1 MKTKNKKGAAAD
13 NSQPTAPKAADYVRK
28 RVDIEIGKLRTAA
41 WNPRGKITPESVAD
55 LAASIKS
62 LGLIQPVVAMMDAD
76 GTATLIAGHRRV
88 VAAKLAGLD
97 KVPCDVLVGVDE
109 ETARRM
115 TFIENLQRA
124 DADPLLESELVGS
137 LVKSGMTLDEIAA
150 ETGRGRQWVARRAN
164 LANLSPSWR
173 KRVKS
178 GEQITIDC
186 LEHVAA
192 YPAEIQEKCK
202 NASGS
207 YYGNS
212 QGVAWH
218 DVKWQF
224 QRETRDL
231 REVLFDTAKCLGCP
245 NNTGCSPE
253 LFDWDGQTATF
264 GKCMD
269 AKCFQRKT
277 EQAVDDAVAKAET
290 KGRTVVKNRQ
300 PYQVGVYGSTKKP
313 TKTNTAL
320 YVYTDRNGNRVM
332 EYAEPPPPE
341 EKKKAKTK
349 EERQAE
355 REAKRICGL
364 LQDAKDEAAQKF
376 DDWTDEHANDGS
388 WPQWF
393 VDAAVERMVGEIRDY
408 GCGDMEL
415 VVDVFARNTGFTAS
429 DAEADKV
436 YQEYLAKQEGGKE

>member
-1 MKTKNKKGAAAD
+1 MKKKTTEETV
-13 NSQPTAPKAADYVRK
+13 PLKAAEYVRK
-28 RVDIEIGKLRTAA
+28 RVDIEVGKLHTAA

-97 KVPCDVLVGVDE
+97 KVPCEVLVGVDE

-124 DADPLLESELVGS
+124 DVDPLLESELVGS
-137 LVKSGMTLDEIAA
+137 LVKSGMTHDEIAA

-164 LANLSPSWR
+164 LAKLSPSWR

-192 YPAEIQEKCK
+192 YPMEIQEKCK
-202 NASGS
+202 DVDNYWESTGT
-207 YYGNS
+207 GLTWNS
-212 QGVAWH
+212 IKYA
-218 DVKWQF
+218 F
-224 QRETRDL
+224 QRESRDL
-231 REVLFDTAKCLGCP
+231 REVVFDATACVRCP
-245 NNTGCSPE
+245 SNTGCCQD
-253 LFDWDGQTATF
+253 LFDDAGDML
-264 GKCMD
+264 GKCLNP
-269 AKCFQRKT
+269 KCYAEKT
-277 EQAVDDAVAKAET
+277 EEVISTTVSKAES
-290 KGRTVVKNRQ
+290 KGRTIVKNKQ
-300 PYQVGVYGSTKKP
+300 PYQVGVYGATKRP

-320 YVYTDRNGNRVM
+320 YVYTDSNGNRVM
-332 EYAEPPPPE
+332 EYAAPPPPKE
-341 EKKKAKTK
+341 EKPAKTK

-355 REAKRICGL
+355 REASKREHL
-364 LQDAKDEAAQKF
+364 LRTAKDEAGDKF
-376 DDWTDEHANDGS
+376 DDWTDEHAKDGD

-393 VDAAVERMVGEIRDY
+393 IDAAVADMVREIRDY
-408 GCGDMEL
+408 GSGDLEL
-415 VVDVFARNTGFTAS
+415 VVDAFAKNTGFKAS

-436 YQEYLAKQEGGKE
+436 YQEYLAEVYKESGDE

>member
-1 MKTKNKKGAAAD
+1 MKKKTTEETV
-13 NSQPTAPKAADYVRK
+13 PPKAADYVRK
-28 RVDIEIGKLRTAA
+28 RVDIEVGKLRAA
-41 WNPRGKITPESVAD
+41 EWNPRGKVTPESVAD

-97 KVPCDVLVGVDE
+97 KVPCEVLVGVDE

-124 DADPLLESELVGS
+124 DVDPLLESELVGS
-137 LVKSGMTLDEIAA
+137 LLKSGMTHDEIAA

-192 YPAEIQEKCK
+192 YSAEIQEKCK
-202 NASGS
+202 DAGTQ
-207 YYGNS
+207 YYGS
-212 QGVAWH
+212 HDETVRLEWH
-218 DVKWQF
+218 DVRWQF

-231 REVLFDTAKCLGCP
+231 KEVLFDTAKCLGCP

-253 LFDWDGQTATF
+253 LFDWDGKTATF

-277 EQAVDDAVAKAET
+277 EQAVDEAVAKAET
-290 KGRTVVKNRQ
+290 KGRTVVKNKQ
-300 PYQVGVYGSTKKP
+300 PYQVGVYGTTKKP

-320 YVYTDRNGNRVM
+320 YVYTDCNGNRVM

-349 EERQAE
+349 EEKQAE
-355 REAKRICGL
+355 KEAKKRMGL
-364 LQDAKDEAAQKF
+364 LRTAKDEAGDKF
-376 DDWTDEHANDGS
+376 DDWTDEHAKDGD

-393 VDAAVERMVGEIRDY
+393 IDAAVADMVREIRDY
-408 GCGDMEL
+408 GSGDLEL
-415 VVDVFARNTGFTAS
+415 VVDAFAKNTGFKAS

-436 YQEYLAKQEGGKE
+436 YQEYLAKVYKESGDE

>member
-1 MKTKNKKGAAAD
+1 MKKKTTEETV
-13 NSQPTAPKAADYVRK
+13 PPKAAEYVRK
-28 RVDIEIGKLRTAA
+28 RVDIEVGKLRVAA

-97 KVPCDVLVGVDE
+97 KVPCEVLVGVDE

-124 DADPLLESELVGS
+124 DVDPLLESELVGS
-137 LVKSGMTLDEIAA
+137 LLKSGMTHDEIAA

-192 YPAEIQEKCK
+192 YPAEIQEKLK
-202 NASGS
+202 DASGS

-218 DVKWQF
+218 DVRWQF

-231 REVLFDTAKCLGCP
+231 KEVLFDTANCLTCP
-245 NNTGCSPE
+245 NNTGCCPD
-253 LFDWDGQTATF
+253 LFDDKAKDKLGN
-264 GKCMD
+264 CMD
-269 AKCFQRKT
+269 AACFTRMT
-277 EQAVDDAVAKAET
+277 EQVVDDVVAKAKT
-290 KGRTVVKNRQ
+290 KGRTVVKNKQ
-300 PYQVGVYGSTKKP
+300 PYQVGVYGATKRP

-320 YVYTDRNGNRVM
+320 YVYTDCNGNRVM
-332 EYAEPPPPE
+332 EYAAPPPPKE
-341 EKKKAKTK
+341 EKPAKTK

-355 REAKRICGL
+355 REASKREHL
-364 LQDAKDEAAQKF
+364 LRTAKDEAGDKF
-376 DDWTDEHANDGS
+376 DDWTDEHAKDGD

-393 VDAAVERMVGEIRDY
+393 IDAAVEEMVNQIRDY
-408 GCGDMEL
+408 GSGDLEG
-415 VVDVFARNTGFTAS
+415 VVDKFAANTGFKAS

-436 YQEYLAKQEGGKE
+436 YQEYLAEVYKGSGDE